1 MSLTTPVRL
10 QTTRV
15 IIFGGEFESS
25 PFLQRIA
32 NGTKNPSAG
41 IINLAIYHSSVA

>member
-1 MSLTTPVRL
+1 MTPIQL

-15 IIFGGEFESS
+15 IIFGGEFQSS
-25 PFLQRIA
+25 PFLQRFA

-41 IINLAIYHSSVA
+41 IISLAIYHSSVA